1 MLAGETIGMP
11 PSGAWLT
18 TGMMIAAQP
27 ELKVPMMPITLS
39 FAAYAL
45 PFEEHLPESHLPAC
59 AVASSHDWKP
69 ML

>member
-1 MLAGETIGMP
+1 MLAGESIAMP

-39 FAAYAL
+39 FAA
-45 PFEEHLPESHLPAC
+45 
-59 AVASSHDWKP
+59 
-69 ML
+69 